1 MPFSYQILR
10 VSGEAKMGM
19 RYQPRKRSESRRLW
33 MTAPSQE
40 RSSVRYLQS
49 VQALFKQLT
58 QDYSQTLQQLKSH
71 CKATLAAKDEQIS
84 LYRQQQRE
92 LYRLTQL
99 SAQQCASAP
108 LQVAPRPGKRVV
120 LKLGRAEESGIPVV
134 LQIGEEGQLPE
145 LETTGWLPRPTQLLA
160 TLDRWQNAYRQISL
174 QQPVRL
180 QAPAVQVTNV
190 SYQENWQRC
199 LAAEKILVAQLNRW
213 LNSGR
218 FRPVREVLLAALAPT
233 DAVRFVLQTDDMQIR
248 ALPLHQWDW
257 FERYPQAEL
266 VLSET
271 AYQERSRP
279 TPSSGKV
286 RILAVLGNSEGLDV
300 QRDRTLLSA
309 LPNASLTCLVEPTRS
324 QLNEAL
330 WEQSWD
336 ILFFAGHSTRTA
348 GQQKLRLNAT
358 EELALSELKYGLRK
372 ACDRGLQLAI
382 FNACDGLELI
392 KTLRDDLAV
401 PSTIIMRHPVSDI
414 VAQTFLKHFL
424 TAFSQGSLLH
434 QAVREARERLQGIES
449 QFPFATWLPVLCQ
462 SSSTLPFTWE
472 SLSADSSR

>member
-1 MPFSYQILR
+1 
-10 VSGEAKMGM
+10 
-19 RYQPRKRSESRRLW
+19 
-33 MTAPSQE
+33 MTAPSKE
-40 RSSVRYLQS
+40 LSSRRYLQS
-49 VQALFKQLT
+49 VQALFRQLT

-71 CKATLAAKDEQIS
+71 YKATLAAKDEQIF
-84 LYRQQQRE
+84 LYRQRQRE
-92 LYRLTQL
+92 LYRFTQL
-99 SAQQCASAP
+99 STQQSESAP
-108 LQVAPRPGKRVV
+108 ARAALKPGKRVV
-120 LKLGRAEESGIPVV
+120 LKLGQAEESGIPVV

-145 LETTGWLPRPTQLLA
+145 LETAGWLPHPTRLLA
-160 TLDRWQNAYRQISL
+160 TLGRWQNAYRQISF

-180 QAPAVQVTNV
+180 QSPAAQVTNV
-190 SYQENWQRC
+190 SYQETWKRC
-199 LAAEKILVAQLNRW
+199 LDAEKTLVAQINSW

-218 FRPVREVLLAALAPT
+218 FRPVRETLLAALVPT

-266 VLSET
+266 VLSEI
-271 AYQERSRP
+271 AYRGRSRP
-279 TPSSGKV
+279 TPDSGKV
-286 RILAVLGNSEGLDV
+286 RILEILGNSEGLDV
-300 QRDRTLLSA
+300 QRDHSLLAA
-309 LPNASLTCLVEPTRS
+309 LPNVSLTCLVEPTRS
-324 QLNEAL
+324 QLNDAL

-358 EELALSELKYGLRK
+358 EDLALSELKYGLRK

-392 KTLRDDLAV
+392 KTLRDGLAA
-401 PSTIIMRHPVSDI
+401 PSTIIMRYPVSDI

-424 TAFSQGSLLH
+424 TTFSQGSPLH

-462 SSSTLPFTWE
+462 SSSALPFTWE